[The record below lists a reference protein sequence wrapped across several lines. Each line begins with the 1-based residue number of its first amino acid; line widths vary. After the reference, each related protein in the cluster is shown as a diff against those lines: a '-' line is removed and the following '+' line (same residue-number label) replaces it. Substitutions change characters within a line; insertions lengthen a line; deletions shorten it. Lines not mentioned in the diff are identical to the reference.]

1 MTDLPRH
8 GVTGMQLTDNE
19 VKLFQNYLLDSES
32 EVAKVHA
39 GDSEDENRDLR
50 DAKIVYIDQ
59 QANNLYHILNKI
71 AVSANRHFKYDIN
84 GIEKAQI
91 ISYEAPSNGYNY
103 HIDIGPDGTAATR
116 KISMTLMLNDAF
128 EGGEICFRSSEE
140 EISRKLQIG
149 EVVLFSS
156 FLSHRV
162 KPVTKG
168 TRHVVVAWFTG
179 PPFR

>member
-1 MTDLPRH
+1 M
-8 GVTGMQLTDNE
+8 
-19 VKLFQNYLLDSES
+19 
-32 EVAKVHA
+32 
-39 GDSEDENRDLR
+39 
-50 DAKIVYIDQ
+50 
-59 QANNLYHILNKI
+59 YHILNKI

-128 EGGEICFRSSEE
+128 EVARYAFVPAEK
-140 EISRKLQIG
+140 EISRKLQVG

-168 TRHVVVAWFTG
+168 TRHVVVG
-179 PPFR
+179 MLCLPDRLLDKDSLC